1 MPKFMLLSREPNGP
15 PPFSSEEFQRV
26 MQRYYDWSSELRK
39 RTKVIAIAG
48 LPKDQARVLRG
59 EGAQVIVTDGPYLE
73 SKEVLGGYWLFEA
86 ASLDEAVELVKDH
99 PHFTF
104 GLPVELRQVQEQN

>member
-15 PPFSSEEFQRV
+15 PPFTPEEFQKV
-26 MQRYYDWSSELRK
+26 MQRYLAWNDELRK
-39 RTKVIAIAG
+39 RTTVLAIAG
-48 LPKDQARVLRG
+48 LPKEQARVLRG

-86 ASLDEAVELVKDH
+86 ADLDEAVALVKDH
-99 PHFTF
+99 PHFSF
-104 GLPVELRQVQEQN
+104 GLAVELRQVQEHS